1 MRKKHKNV
9 CRVPNYTDH
18 LLIVISPLTGCV
30 SISAFASLVEIPI
43 GITSSAIGLK
53 ICVITVAIKKYKS
66 IIKKKRKKH
75 DKIVL
80 LAKSQGN
87 RIEVLISKALID
99 SNISNDEL
107 VLINNV
113 LKKFYDMKE
122 EIKKILM
129 INKLYI
135 KQCYLIV

>member
-9 CRVPNYTDH
+9 CRVPNYIDH

-129 INKLYI
+129 TNKLYI